1 MRLYFGPRLAQDL
14 GVKVPKPR
22 NLIIGV
28 VIVLIIVGMGLVIAQ
43 DQETLRVRTSLAATA
58 PEYPSYLAKLSGH
71 ALTAGDRYTVL
82 TNGDQAFPAMLAAI
96 HEARHRVAFEGYI
109 YNSASD
115 IARQFTDAFVAAAGR
130 GVDVRLVFD
139 SLGAQ
144 VSKADIEELQKA
156 GCHLGWY
163 NKVRSRAIEEVN
175 YRTHRKALIVDGEVA
190 FVGGIGIDD
199 QWAASKDKKPRWRDT
214 HVKVVGPAATDVEA
228 AFNENWIETG
238 GVVEPD
244 VVPHDPN
251 PRGPA
256 SSIVIWSS
264 PEGGTNALKLS
275 YLLLLAAARQSI
287 DIQSPYLITDASTEW
302 SLTEA
307 RKRGVR
313 VRMLVEGDVTDAKP
327 VKFASRAE
335 YGRLMQRGI
344 EISEYQPSM
353 MHAKA
358 VTIDDTVSI
367 VGSANFDN
375 RSFELNDELN
385 VVVFDR
391 GVAKRLREDFERDLG
406 QARRL
411 DLQSWRSRPLHIRAR
426 EKVWSLFDE
435 IF

>member
-1 MRLYFGPRLAQDL
+1 MKLPQ
-14 GVKVPKPR
+14 PR

-43 DQETLRVRTSLAATA
+43 DQETLRVRTSLATSAEA
-58 PEYPSYLAKLSGH
+58 YPGYLAKLTGH
-71 ALTAGDRYTVL
+71 PLTSGDRYTVL
-82 TNGDQAFPAMLAAI
+82 TNGDAAFPAMLEAI

-109 YNSASD
+109 FNSTSD

-139 SLGAQ
+139 SLGAK
-144 VSKADIEELQKA
+144 VSSDDIERMTKA
-156 GCHLGWY
+156 GCHIGWY

-199 QWAASKDKKPRWRDT
+199 QWARDTDKEQRWRDT
-214 HVKVVGPAATDVEA
+214 HVKVAGPAATDIEA

-264 PEGGTNALKLS
+264 PEGGTNSLKLA
-275 YLLLLAAARQSI
+275 YLLSLAAARQSI

-302 SLTEA
+302 SLTDA
-307 RKRGVR
+307 RRRGVR

-327 VKFASRAE
+327 VKFASRAQ
-335 YGRLMQRGI
+335 YGQLMQQGI
-344 EISEYQPSM
+344 EIYEYQPAM
-353 MHAKA
+353 MHTKA
-358 VTIDDTVSI
+358 VIVDGTLSI

-391 GVAKRLREDFERDLG
+391 TVAERLRGDFERDLG
-406 QARRL
+406 KSRRL

-426 EKVWSLFDE
+426 EKIWSLFGE